1 MKLLKL
7 FGLLSFVKSEEYNP
21 LHAKNESHL
30 IICPKLECP
39 APSNATDGT
48 VNPSDVCFSHD
59 GSSPTNLI

>member
-7 FGLLSFVKSEEYNP
+7 FALLSFVKSEDYNP

-39 APSNATDGT
+39 APSNVTDPT
-48 VNPSDVCFSHD
+48 VNPSDVCF
-59 GSSPTNLI
+59 